1 MIGQLRRTL
10 SERIR
15 IVDLEYEIQR
25 MEADL
30 NFHREKTKVFEETLQ
45 EQQCVLAQLRKRQ
58 HSTRMEDDCNEEEL

>member
-58 HSTRMEDDCNEEEL
+58 HSTHMEDDCNEEKL